1 MGILA
6 FLTFLRKDCMEIHPE
21 EFSEYIEF
29 PKRPVWD
36 YDMTKEEVEK
46 QETESFNRWVNAVEE
61 TYGAEQQLSWFERNL
76 EVWRQL

>member
-1 MGILA
+1 
-6 FLTFLRKDCMEIHPE
+6 MEIKPD
-21 EFSEYIEF
+21 EFNEYIEF

-46 QETESFNRWVNAVEE
+46 QEIESFNYWVKAVEE
-61 TYGAEQQLSWFERNL
+61 TYGSEQQLSWFERNL

>member
-1 MGILA
+1 
-6 FLTFLRKDCMEIHPE
+6 MEIKSD

-46 QETESFNRWVNAVEE
+46 QEAESFEHWVRAVEE
-61 TYGAEQQLSWFERNL
+61 TYGGDQLSWFERNL